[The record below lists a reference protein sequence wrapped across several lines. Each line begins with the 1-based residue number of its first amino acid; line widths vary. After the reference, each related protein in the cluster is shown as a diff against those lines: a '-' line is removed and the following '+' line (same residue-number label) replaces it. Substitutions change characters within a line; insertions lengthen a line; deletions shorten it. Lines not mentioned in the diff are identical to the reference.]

1 MRVTDIYAIA
11 ESVTSDDI
19 ASTSEVCDVLEISRS
34 AFYSWKSS
42 SNTHRDKSD
51 IELTPKVNTIFRRHR
66 RRYGSR
72 RIVSTLAD
80 QGESISRRRV
90 SRIMKTQGLKA
101 IQPKS
106 FKPRGTESR
115 HRLGY
120 NPNLLLQE
128 LELNSMNALWVGD
141 ITYIPIAEIRFGY
154 LAVLMDRFSRYIVGW
169 QLGDDM
175 TESLVL
181 GALRM
186 AIVNRNPKVGM
197 IHHTDRGGQYAGKNY
212 RGVLRRAG
220 IKQSMSRADNCYDNA
235 FMESCFGTLKNEL
248 EIDEYK
254 SMRTA
259 KQELSEYIKYY
270 NVERKH
276 SSLSYLT
283 PSQFETNQLS
293 QI

>member
-1 MRVTDIYAIA
+1 MA
-11 ESVTSDDI
+11 SDDI

-34 AFYSWKSS
+34 AFYSWKAS
-42 SNTHRDKSD
+42 SNTYSEESD
-51 IELTPKVNTIFRRHR
+51 IELTPKVNTIFRNHR
-66 RRYGSR
+66 RRYGAR

-80 QGESISRRRV
+80 QGESVGRRRV
-90 SRIMKTQGLKA
+90 ARIMKTQGLKA

-120 NPNLLLQE
+120 SPNLLLEE
-128 LELNSMNALWVGD
+128 LEIKSMNELWVGD
-141 ITYIPIAEIRFGY
+141 ITHIQITGIRFGY
-154 LAVLMDRFSRYIVGW
+154 LAILLDRFSRRIVGW
-169 QLGDDM
+169 QLSDDM

-181 GALRM
+181 AALRM
-186 AIVNRNPKVGM
+186 AIVNRNPERGL

-220 IKQSMSRADNCYDNA
+220 VKQSMSRADNCYDNA

-254 SMRTA
+254 NMQTA
-259 KQELSEYIKYY
+259 TKELSEYINYY

>member
-1 MRVTDIYAIA
+1 M
-11 ESVTSDDI
+11 
-19 ASTSEVCDVLEISRS
+19 
-34 AFYSWKSS
+34 
-42 SNTHRDKSD
+42 
-51 IELTPKVNTIFRRHR
+51 IFRQHR
-66 RRYGSR
+66 RRYGTR
-72 RIVSTLAD
+72 RIVATLAD
-80 QGESISRRRV
+80 QGESIGRRRV
-90 SRIMKTQGLKA
+90 AKVMKSQGLKA

-120 NPNLLLQE
+120 SPNLLLE
-128 LELNSMNALWVGD
+128 DIDVKSINKLWVGD
-141 ITYIPIAEIRFGY
+141 ITYIPMEEIRFGY
-154 LAVLMDRFSRYIVGW
+154 LAVLMDRFSRFIVGW
-169 QLGDDM
+169 QLCDDM
-175 TESLVL
+175 TEPLVL
-181 GALRM
+181 GAIRM
-186 AIVNRNPKVGM
+186 AIANRNPDVGTL
-197 IHHTDRGGQYAGKNY
+197 HHTDRGGQYAGKNY

-254 SMRTA
+254 NMRTA
-259 KQELSEYIKYY
+259 MNELSEYINYY

-293 QI
+293 LI